1 MVEWSQTGYMATDT
15 QQADSTM
22 TQLLVSATG
31 VAQLAGRLRDQV
43 VARKVELPV
52 DLADWLLTLA
62 ADTAQLR
69 DAVYDAGLDPTDTMA
84 GRCPVGC
91 GTSR

>member
-1 MVEWSQTGYMATDT
+1 MMQS
-15 QQADSTM
+15 
-22 TQLLVSATG
+22 LVSATG

-52 DLADWLLTLA
+52 DLADWLVTLA

-69 DAVYDAGLDPTDTMA
+69 DAVHDAGLDSTDTMVSP
-84 GRCPVGC
+84 RL
-91 GTSR
+91 TR